1 MLNQLHVQNFAL
13 IEDLKLN
20 LQSGLNIITGETGAG
35 KSILLGALGL
45 ISGKRAE
52 QSIVRLGAKKCIIE
66 GEFSLKNYGLEKFF
80 ESNDLDFE
88 EPSIVR
94 REVALSGKSRA
105 FINDTPVTLTVLKE
119 LGAQIIDVH
128 SQHANLLLAKPEFT
142 FKLLDSYSGK
152 QKEVTSFQ
160 NKYLILL
167 EKEKLLL
174 ALKVKQEQEK
184 LNLEFNQFQLNE
196 LLSNNLKE
204 GEQEQLEKEFEVLNN
219 AEEIKDSAALVV
231 NNISY
236 DRPSVQG
243 LLQEAEIALDSL
255 SGYDNDYQELKLR
268 LSSSLIEIKDIADE
282 VEQKVGSV
290 SANSARVSEIDERLS
305 ILFSLQ
311 KKYNVA
317 SVEQLILKREE
328 LQDLVNLVEGGNEGL
343 ETLNNRIEADKVI
356 LLKEANVLSKAR
368 LVASKEIVNEV
379 VKDLKLMGI
388 EHAQIDF
395 KLEKTELF
403 KFGIDKVD
411 ILFSANKGNTLA
423 KLDKTA
429 SGGELSRVMLSLKR
443 IMGTKTA
450 LPTIVFD
457 EIDTGVSGEVAN
469 QMGALMKEMGAG
481 LQVITITHLPQI
493 AAKGNAHFKVFKSH
507 DKELTTSQI
516 EHLDKSLRI
525 NELAQM
531 LSGSKVTETARK
543 NAIELLEQK

>member
-52 QSIVRLGAKKCIIE
+52 QSIVRLGAKKCVIE

-105 FINDTPVTLTVLKE
+105 FINDTPVTLNVLKE

-255 SGYDNDYQELKLR
+255 SGYDNDYQELKSR
-268 LSSSLIEIKDIADE
+268 LSSSLIELKDIADE

-290 SANSARVSEIDERLS
+290 SANSARASEIDDRLS

-343 ETLNNRIEADKVI
+343 ETLNNRIEADKAI

-395 KLEKTELF
+395 KLENTELF

-443 IMGTKTA
+443 IMGAKTA

-469 QMGALMKEMGAG
+469 QMGVLMKEMGAG

-543 NAIELLEQK
+543 NAIELLEQN

>member
-1 MLNQLHVQNFAL
+1 MLNQLHIQNFAL

-52 QSIVRLGAKKCIIE
+52 QSIVRLGAKKCVIE
-66 GEFSLKNYGLEKFF
+66 GEFSLKNYGLKNFF

-119 LGAQIIDVH
+119 LGTQIIDVH

-160 NKYLILL
+160 NKYLFLL
-167 EKEKLLL
+167 EKEKLLS

-204 GEQEQLEKEFEVLNN
+204 GEQEKLEKEFEVLNN

-243 LLQEAEIALDSL
+243 LLQEAEIALESL
-255 SGYDNDYQELKLR
+255 SGYDNDYQELKSR
-268 LSSSLIEIKDIADE
+268 LSSSLIELKDIADE

-343 ETLNNRIEADKVI
+343 ETLMNRIETDKAI
-356 LLKEANVLSKAR
+356 LLKEANALSKAR
-368 LVASKEIVNEV
+368 LVASKEIVVEV

-443 IMGTKTA
+443 IMGAKTA

-469 QMGALMKEMGAG
+469 QMGVLMKEMGAG